1 MSDFAGTLPE
11 VVYSGDTDAAPAQQ
25 HYRLFLTFDSMPSL
39 TICFCYL
46 SSVTKREPNG
56 QGMEA
61 SAQKP
66 EADCVGLCA
75 HCTHVRR
82 ITSDRGSRFYL
93 CRRSATDPSF
103 PKYPRLPVVQCRGY
117 EENR

>member
-1 MSDFAGTLPE
+1 MSDFCWAHCPKWYTAVTGTPRPL
-11 VVYSGDTDAAPAQQ
+11 SSSIA
-25 HYRLFLTFDSMPSL
+25 FLTFDSMPSL

-66 EADCVGLCA
+66 EADRVGLCA
-75 HCTHVRR
+75 HCKHVRR

-117 EENR
+117 EENS